1 MGKLGD
7 HPNIITIHDMGEY
20 EGQPYIVQ
28 PVMAVDV
35 EELIEKVPEH
45 RLPMEQ
51 VMRITKA
58 VCQGLVFAHAK
69 GIVHRDLKPG
79 NVMLSEDG
87 TAKIGDF
94 GLAVAVDL
102 SRLTQSGMMVGTVS
116 YMPPEQA
123 MGGKVSEKAD
133 LYSLGAMLYE
143 MVTGRPP
150 FVGDDSVAIISQH
163 INTPPVSPAWHRADL
178 PPALETLIL
187 QLLEKDPT
195 KRPASAADVLQ
206 ALETIDTDKISKELL
221 GEISTTTEN
230 PLYRKVFVGRESE
243 LKQLQSA
250 FDGAVSGQGAMMMV
264 VGEPGIGK
272 TAVCEQMSTY
282 VTLRGG

>member
-1 MGKLGD
+1 MKCPNCQTELPDNSKFCGVCGQSLIAERKCPQCGQVNPKDFKFCLQCGVALDEHIPPTPKPRLKKHSTVEPTSFADGRYQVKKFLGEGGKKKVYLTHDTLLDRDVAFALIKTEKLDDNARKRITREARAMGKLGD

-94 GLAVAVDL
+94 G
-102 SRLTQSGMMVGTVS
+102 Q
-116 YMPPEQA
+116 P
-123 MGGKVSEKAD
+123 
-133 LYSLGAMLYE
+133 
-143 MVTGRPP
+143 
-150 FVGDDSVAIISQH
+150 
-163 INTPPVSPAWHRADL
+163 
-178 PPALETLIL
+178 
-187 QLLEKDPT
+187 
-195 KRPASAADVLQ
+195 
-206 ALETIDTDKISKELL
+206 
-221 GEISTTTEN
+221 
-230 PLYRKVFVGRESE
+230 
-243 LKQLQSA
+243 
-250 FDGAVSGQGAMMMV
+250 
-264 VGEPGIGK
+264 
-272 TAVCEQMSTY
+272 
-282 VTLRGG
+282 